1 LHLQQVAIYFYN
13 HIEQYEAVGLQQLI
27 EDGNYPYNN
36 SDIFFCGNTSSL
48 NSNCAST
55 LRHHNAIIG
64 KTEDKSYFNFY
75 DHSIAEYFVW
85 YHVQLAHVQQFNAMS
100 KGVRW
105 SNMIPLIPIYTL

>member
-1 LHLQQVAIYFYN
+1 MPVLHAYGLHEIANMYKSFSEFTDFYN

-27 EDGNYPYNN
+27 EDGSYPHNN

-64 KTEDKSYFNFY
+64 KTEDKSV
-75 DHSIAEYFVW
+75 SARSE
-85 YHVQLAHVQQFNAMS
+85 Q
-100 KGVRW
+100 
-105 SNMIPLIPIYTL
+105 